1 MSTATATS
9 RKKPAKLP
17 ARAPVAKSVAA
28 NAQICQPLSG
38 QALLKDMETYRKKV
52 AATPKSARNFLT
64 RLGVMTPSGKPKK
77 LIRG

>member
-1 MSTATATS
+1 MPTATATP
-9 RKKPAKLP
+9 RKKIAKSRRP
-17 ARAPVAKSVAA
+17 GVAKSVAVS
-28 NAQICQPLSG
+28 AQLGQPLSG

-77 LIRG
+77 LIRA